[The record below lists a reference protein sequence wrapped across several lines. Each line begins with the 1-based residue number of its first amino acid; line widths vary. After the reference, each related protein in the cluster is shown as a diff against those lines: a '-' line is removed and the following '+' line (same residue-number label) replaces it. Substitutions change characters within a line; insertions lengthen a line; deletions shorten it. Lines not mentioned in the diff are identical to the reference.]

1 MVVESW
7 RESTTSTPLVVDSR
21 HAFDNQ
27 QLFFLVRSQLPVAR
41 LCAGASCLSGGPASY
56 PYEVLPGLLQR
67 PGSTSYVCHRL
78 TILKKGWGGE
88 ASGHPASC
96 HVGWGLGVGQHT
108 VHFHLFCTS
117 RTFFVS
123 PALICLLAGFP
134 GPPNFFSGF
143 CIFSASCS
151 SFTSLHLCHVASLLF
166 TLHFRCTWPAVD
178 LKSITGLTSSSM
190 LLALP
195 GRMLLTRI
203 RPLIVHDI
211 QA

>member
-1 MVVESW
+1 MS
-7 RESTTSTPLVVDSR
+7 SAYDS
-21 HAFDNQ
+21 
-27 QLFFLVRSQLPVAR
+27 
-41 LCAGASCLSGGPASY
+41 
-56 PYEVLPGLLQR
+56 E
-67 PGSTSYVCHRL
+67 
-78 TILKKGWGGE
+78 KGVGGE

-96 HVGWGLGVGQHT
+96 HVGWGSGVGQHT

-166 TLHFRCTWPAVD
+166 TLHFRCTWPRAGSEQRKQHCSVSRWKSSGRAQRGTKCSKVREAAKDDVGPRQAPPEARSQGCRHAPSAMGRGSSAQSCWLKGMHERASCRFRAVD
-178 LKSITGLTSSSM
+178 N
-190 LLALP
+190 
-195 GRMLLTRI
+195 
-203 RPLIVHDI
+203 
-211 QA
+211 